1 MTNATEE
8 RVDSP
13 NPDAAEQGEQHLE
26 RVAGPAISLGLAPR
40 EVESAWRF
48 AKMLA
53 GSTMVPKQFQN
64 RPEDV
69 IVAIQYGVEV
79 GLPPM
84 ASLQSIA
91 VINGRPGLWGD
102 GLLSVIV
109 SFGAYARHEEY
120 FVANGERCQSL
131 LAKDFERD
139 DTKAVARFWRK
150 GNSEPFVGE
159 FSVGDAKKA
168 NLWGK
173 EGPWKNYPSRMMKMR
188 ARSFGARDGF
198 PDALRGLK
206 ALDELQDI
214 EVVAEAVPHVAPAE
228 PVRRSEKAA
237 APATPTEAATI
248 DAPEPPRA
256 ASASAT
262 VKPPAATRKPES
274 KSQPGN
280 GPSVVTENLIVTA
293 TSYIAIKGQ
302 DPYWEIKASTSG
314 EPPVAM
320 TFITVED
327 AAYKLAESCE
337 GTGALVNVRWH
348 GGKRQDGS
356 ACKVLE
362 TIVAA
367 N

>member
-1 MTNATEE
+1 VEE
-8 RVDSP
+8 LPRANVE
-13 NPDAAEQGEQHLE
+13 DA
-26 RVAGPAISLGLAPR
+26 
-40 EVESAWRF
+40 
-48 AKMLA
+48 
-53 GSTMVPKQFQN
+53 
-64 RPEDV
+64 
-69 IVAIQYGVEV
+69 
-79 GLPPM
+79 
-84 ASLQSIA
+84 
-91 VINGRPGLWGD
+91 
-102 GLLSVIV
+102 
-109 SFGAYARHEEY
+109 
-120 FVANGERCQSL
+120 
-131 LAKDFERD
+131 
-139 DTKAVARFWRK
+139 
-150 GNSEPFVGE
+150 
-159 FSVGDAKKA
+159 
-168 NLWGK
+168 
-173 EGPWKNYPSRMMKMR
+173 R

-206 ALDELQDI
+206 ALEELHDI

-237 APATPTEAATI
+237 APAAPTEAATI
-248 DAPEPPRA
+248 GAPEPPRA